1 MTEKVTKNMRC
12 SEDIVLDA
20 ISEAVFKFQFLS
32 DEELVRLIVK
42 LISEGTDG
50 ASALLQFA
58 KRHGGPLLVVRVA
71 RLLRVH
77 GPTGSG
83 KHLWNRASGNRLV
96 LVEGSNA

>member
-1 MTEKVTKNMRC
+1 MVVKYTDVGCE
-12 SEDIVLDA
+12 
-20 ISEAVFKFQFLS
+20 FQSFS
-32 DEELVRLIVK
+32 DDELARYITK
-42 LISEGTDG
+42 LIREGTDG
-50 ASALLQFA
+50 AMALLQSA

-83 KHLWNRASGNRLV
+83 EHLWNRASGNRLV